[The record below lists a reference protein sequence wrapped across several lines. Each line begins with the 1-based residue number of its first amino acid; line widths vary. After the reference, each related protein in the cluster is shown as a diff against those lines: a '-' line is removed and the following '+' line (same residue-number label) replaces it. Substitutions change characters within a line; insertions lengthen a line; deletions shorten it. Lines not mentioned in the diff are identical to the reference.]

1 MLVGCRD
8 VCELFP
14 FFLFQI
20 AAILAMKCGGDL
32 PVGIGNLRPDHHL
45 DNQRLICKIVKSQFL
60 HNLQ

>member
-1 MLVGCRD
+1 MSANAF
-8 VCELFP
+8 LFLL
-14 FFLFQI
+14 LFQI

-32 PVGIGNLRPDHHL
+32 LVGISNLRPDHHL